1 VASGEGIFISSNGQR
16 YEGQM
21 RNGMKNGEGI
31 FYYIDGRVY
40 KGTWEKDEIHGYG
53 AE

>member
-1 VASGEGIFISSNGQR
+1 MASGEGMLISSNGER

-21 RNGMKNGEGI
+21 RNGKKNGKGI

-40 KGTWEKDEIHGYG
+40 KGAWENDLIHGYG
-53 AE
+53 A

>member
-1 VASGEGIFISSNGQR
+1 
-16 YEGQM
+16 M
-21 RNGMKNGEGI
+21 RNNKKNGEGI

-40 KGTWEKDEIHGYG
+40 KGTWKDDQIHGYG